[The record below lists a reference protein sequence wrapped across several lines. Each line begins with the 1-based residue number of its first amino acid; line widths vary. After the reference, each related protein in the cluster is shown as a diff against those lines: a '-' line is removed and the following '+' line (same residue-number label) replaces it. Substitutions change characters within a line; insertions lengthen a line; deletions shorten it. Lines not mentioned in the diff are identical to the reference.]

1 MDHIQT
7 CLTITNN
14 YESMEDD
21 TMDPVTGYSDTEK
34 YKNYIEIIKTLEFIE
49 NNGRIT
55 EDWMEHN
62 KWVIEKWRD
71 MIEDYSRINPEIIS
85 KYFRKDCH
93 ETEVLIQY
101 LIKSIRSTKTFDVKT
116 YTILLRKMKSICD
129 SFYDDIELDNLMNT
143 LTLK

>member
-1 MDHIQT
+1 MDHLQT

-21 TMDPVTGYSDTEK
+21 TMDPITGYSDTEK
-34 YKNYIEIIKTLEFIE
+34 YENYIEIIKTLSFIE

-71 MIEDYSRINPEIIS
+71 MIEDYSRLNPEIIS
-85 KYFRKDCH
+85 KYFRKDCND
-93 ETEVLIQY
+93 TEVLIQY

-143 LTLK
+143 LSLK

>member
-21 TMDPVTGYSDTEK
+21 TMDPITGYSDTEK
-34 YKNYIEIIKTLEFIE
+34 YENYIEIIKTLEFIE

-71 MIEDYSRINPEIIS
+71 MIEDYSRLNPEIIS
-85 KYFRKDCH
+85 KYFRKDCY

-143 LTLK
+143 LSLK